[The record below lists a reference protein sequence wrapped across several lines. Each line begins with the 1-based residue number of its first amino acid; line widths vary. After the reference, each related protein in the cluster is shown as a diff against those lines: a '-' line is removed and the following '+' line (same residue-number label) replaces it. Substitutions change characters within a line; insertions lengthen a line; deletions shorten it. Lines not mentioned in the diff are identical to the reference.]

1 MKKTL
6 SENQKLI
13 VKKAISLIAVFAVLV
28 IAFVAVSTNWS
39 FGWFSQNKDVSANGM
54 SVQTDIPSVE
64 VYYRILG
71 ATDWIEIN
79 RTDPIDVASTLTA
92 PGLSVTFE
100 VKIVNKSDYAIT
112 VREFGFATPTGSEE
126 STNDAGVWL
135 STELYTTLEGLKVG
149 GTDYTLN
156 APTLGENAVCLR
168 TGEINFMKHVND
180 SSNVT
185 LSPEGDAVFKI
196 SILFLNRKTSQNA
209 FKNFGKNGDG
219 ACSRRFYFTYDW

>member
-13 VKKAISLIAVFAVLV
+13 LKKAISLIAVFAVLV
-28 IAFVAVSTNWS
+28 IALVAVSTNWS

-54 SVQTDIPSVE
+54 SVQTNVPSVK
-64 VYYRILG
+64 VYYRLLG
-71 ATDWIEIN
+71 ETDWIEIN
-79 RTDPIDVASTLTA
+79 RTDPINVASTITA
-92 PGLSVTFE
+92 PGQSVTFE

-126 STNDAGVWL
+126 SKNNAGVYL
-135 STELYTTLEGLKVG
+135 STELYTTLENLKVG
-149 GTDYTLN
+149 NKDYTLN
-156 APTLGENAVCLR
+156 GEGAVYLR
-168 TGEINFMKHVND
+168 AGEINFMKYVND

-185 LSPEGDAVFKI
+185 LSPEGDAIFKI
-196 SILFLNRKTSQNA
+196 SIEFLNREESQNA